1 MILQDN
7 GVGFPETPSKKVT
20 VGLELVSI
28 LVLQINGKLKRRN
41 KRGAIYNI
49 SF

>member
-28 LVLQINGKLKRRN
+28 LVLQINGKLKHRN
-41 KRGAIYNI
+41 KHGSIYNI